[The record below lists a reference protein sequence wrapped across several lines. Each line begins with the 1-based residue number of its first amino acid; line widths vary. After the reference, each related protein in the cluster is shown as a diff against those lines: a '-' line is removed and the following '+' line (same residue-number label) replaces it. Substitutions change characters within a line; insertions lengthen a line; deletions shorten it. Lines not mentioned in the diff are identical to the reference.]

1 MNPIFSKQ
9 GGYPQV
15 MVDEIGNKSKA
26 EDRPWSRLPSFTE
39 AERESLVGSS
49 DFLAFNYYTS
59 RLVAPLSV
67 IPSETSFDNDVGVEY
82 SVDNSWTKGK
92 SPWLYSVPKG
102 LEDIL
107 KWIKEKYNNPT
118 VLITENGTSD
128 EGTIDDVYRIEY
140 LKSHLAAVA
149 RAIEQG
155 CNVIGYTVWSIVDNF
170 EWTKGYTEHFGIFSV
185 DMTSSEKERKP
196 KASAKFMK
204 ELIES
209 KTLVF

>member
-1 MNPIFSKQ
+1 
-9 GGYPQV
+9 
-15 MVDEIGNKSKA
+15 
-26 EDRPWSRLPSFTE
+26 
-39 AERESLVGSS
+39 
-49 DFLAFNYYTS
+49 
-59 RLVAPLSV
+59 V